1 MRRLLRVLACAVV
14 SALLVIGVPWL
25 LATTIGNPADRL
37 PDLLAGDVNDQVI
50 LAAIAAVVWLA
61 WAQFAVAFAV
71 ELVSALRRTPMPRRI
86 PGVFAAQQG
95 LARALVNGA
104 LMLLPLAVSTVA
116 PAAQAIAMVPAAAPP
131 ASAAAVSAAASS
143 GAVSTPTT
151 PRPQVLTQ
159 PVTVTAD
166 GARTWWDLAVQQ
178 LGDGARWRQLWELNQ
193 GRVQDDGTILVS
205 NRTVLKPGWTVVV
218 PAPDTATGDT
228 VPGGGTP
235 GDTRDGSG
243 PVDGSGSVDVT
254 VQPGDTLSELAADHG
269 TGDWPLVWQAN
280 AGRAEPGGAS
290 FNDPDYVEPGWAITI
305 PTHPSP
311 TDPTASAAGPAA
323 DSGAGDY
330 AGRVI
335 VGDGDTLSGIAA
347 AHGADLDSVIAANAG
362 AVQPDGE
369 VFTDPDHIE
378 PGWTIVLPSPTA
390 PAPPAGADSVSP
402 PTPQLASES
411 ATPVPA
417 PMPAPDRADSDPLA
431 GATSPAAPPVTP
443 PVASPTAAPEASS
456 SAAPAGSAPSTAS
469 SPLPTSD
476 PGPVRPLAPVP
487 ADPAS
492 TLTPSSTSS
501 GVAPV
506 AVFVGGG
513 GVLAALL
520 LAALVRARR
529 RQLQRRRPGQPL
541 PVAPVGL
548 LEMERALRSVGGA
561 KAADAQWLDEA
572 LRGLGQLVAAGD
584 GALSLP
590 DVLAVCVTDDRL
602 RLMLATPGPSPVG
615 AWTSQPDGSWTLD
628 RGAPTGY
635 QPARRDRDVTP
646 YPALATVG
654 YTAAGEHWLLDLER
668 IGALTLTGDAERATN
683 LARFLA
689 AELAHNSWA
698 ELLQVTLV
706 GFGAEM
712 AQMHPD
718 RLTYAADPAAALA
731 QIDGQLRSVGTVID
745 ESGLPVL
752 DGRGQGIAGEAWA
765 PHVLLIAPDTI
776 DTEADR
782 AGLTGLL
789 DAVRD
794 RGDRSTVALVVT
806 TTDALPDTVSS
817 ASHPSTDHD
826 ADTEAEETN
835 VAASGGRGD
844 SGPNDGDPANRGW
857 VLRVDEHGVLW
868 IPALGLELIAQSIPA
883 DQAGQLAQLLA
894 LAASTDHSSAASPL
908 RQDTPASTHPRP
920 EPDDARWA
928 RADSALPLPEQLYLK
943 QTATTAED
951 LQAMA
956 PLVQADVREQLAA
969 TDQDLDADVT
979 EWADPTSPRPRI
991 AVLGPVTVAPRG
1003 GTSPRPLSPMKA
1015 EIAVYLA
1022 MHPTG
1027 VSPEQYGTDLW
1038 PDDPDITG
1046 STKLRTS
1053 IYELRRAMGL
1063 NVRTG
1068 TDYLP
1073 RNAATSGAR
1082 YRLDDVLVDAELF
1095 RRLRLRGFT
1104 RDEQDDRM
1112 ADWWRALQLVRGAP
1126 FDNLRPGGYGW
1137 LAGRPVD
1144 HQYTATIVD
1153 LAHTVATHHLAVGE
1167 PDRAEAAAKIAV
1179 VATRGVDNA
1188 SDISLLDLVWACD
1201 AQDRRAEGDAHVK
1214 QILRNHTTDDLEGVP
1229 PRTYDVLRRRQ
1240 FLPPAA

>member
-1 MRRLLRVLACAVV
+1 
-14 SALLVIGVPWL
+14 
-25 LATTIGNPADRL
+25 
-37 PDLLAGDVNDQVI
+37 
-50 LAAIAAVVWLA
+50 LAA
-61 WAQFAVAFAV
+61 
-71 ELVSALRRTPMPRRI
+71 E
-86 PGVFAAQQG
+86 
-95 LARALVNGA
+95 
-104 LMLLPLAVSTVA
+104 
-116 PAAQAIAMVPAAAPP
+116 
-131 ASAAAVSAAASS
+131 
-143 GAVSTPTT
+143 
-151 PRPQVLTQ
+151 
-159 PVTVTAD
+159 
-166 GARTWWDLAVQQ
+166 
-178 LGDGARWRQLWELNQ
+178 
-193 GRVQDDGTILVS
+193 
-205 NRTVLKPGWTVVV
+205 
-218 PAPDTATGDT
+218 
-228 VPGGGTP
+228 
-235 GDTRDGSG
+235 
-243 PVDGSGSVDVT
+243 
-254 VQPGDTLSELAADHG
+254 HG
-269 TGDWPLVWQAN
+269 IGDWPQVWRAN

-290 FNDPDYVEPGWAITI
+290 LTDPDYLEPGWTITI
-305 PTHPSP
+305 PTLPGPTDS
-311 TDPTASAAGPAA
+311 TDPTDSAATGADPAA
-323 DSGAGDY
+323 GGTGM
-330 AGRVI
+330 GRV
-335 VGDGDTLSGIAA
+335 VVRDGDTLSGIAA
-347 AHGADLDSVIAANAG
+347 AHGADLDAVIAANTGAG
-362 AVQPDGE
+362 QPGGE
-369 VFTDPDHIE
+369 VLTDPDHIE
-378 PGWTIVLPSPTA
+378 PGWTITLPIPAA
-390 PAPPAGADSVSP
+390 PAQPAGADSASP
-402 PTPQLASES
+402 SAPQPASES
-411 ATPVPA
+411 ATPPPA
-417 PMPAPDRADSDPLA
+417 PSGTDSDP
-431 GATSPAAPPVTP
+431 SAAPT
-443 PVASPTAAPEASS
+443 S
-456 SAAPAGSAPSTAS
+456 SAAPSVIPPTASAGSAGSAPSPTGLPS
-469 SPLPTSD
+469 SGQVPA
-476 PGPVRPLAPVP
+476 GEAAPVHS
-487 ADPAS
+487 APAS
-492 TLTPSSTSS
+492 TPLPSSLPSSSSS
-501 GVAPV
+501 GVAPF

-529 RQLQRRRPGQPL
+529 RQLQHRRPGEVP
-541 PVAPVGL
+541 PAAPVGL

-572 LRGLGQLVAAGD
+572 LRGLGQLVAASD

-602 RLMLATPGPSPVG
+602 RLVLATPGSSPVG
-615 AWTSQPDGSWTLD
+615 AWTTQPDGSWTLD
-628 RGAPTGY
+628 RGEPTGY
-635 QPARRDRDVTP
+635 QPERRNRDVTP

-668 IGALTLTGDAERATN
+668 IGALTLTGDAQRAAN

-731 QIDGQLRSVGTVID
+731 MVNAQLRSVGTVID

-752 DGRGQGIAGEAWA
+752 DGRSRGIAGEAWA
-765 PHVLLIAPDTI
+765 PHVLLIAPDAI
-776 DTEADR
+776 ANQADR
-782 AGLTGLL
+782 AGLTALL
-789 DAVRD
+789 DAVLH
-794 RGDRSTVALVVT
+794 RGDRAAVALVVT
-806 TTDALPDTVSS
+806 TTEVFSDA
-817 ASHPSTDHD
+817 ASHTSTVHGATAGDPGG
-826 ADTEAEETN
+826 
-835 VAASGGRGD
+835 SGGSSRGN
-844 SGPNDGDPANRGW
+844 SGPGNGDNRGW
-857 VLRVDEHGVLW
+857 VLRVDEHGVLS
-868 IPALGLELIAQSIPA
+868 IPELGLELIAQSIPA
-883 DQAGQLAQLLA
+883 EQAGQLAQLLA
-894 LAASTDHSSAASPL
+894 LAASTDRATSASPL
-908 RQDTPASTHPRP
+908 PEDMPASTRPRREP
-920 EPDDARWA
+920 EDARWA
-928 RADSALPLPEQLYLK
+928 RADSALPLPERVYLE

-956 PLVQADVREQLAA
+956 PVVQADVREQLAA

-979 EWADPTSPRPRI
+979 EWTDPASPRPRI
-991 AVLGPVTVAPRG
+991 AVLGPVTVSPRG

-1038 PDDPDITG
+1038 PDDPDIAG

-1063 NVRTG
+1063 SARTG

-1073 RNAATSGAR
+1073 RNAATNGAL
-1082 YRLDDVLVDAELF
+1082 YRLEDVLVDAELF

-1112 ADWWRALQLVRGAP
+1112 ADWWRALRLVRGAP

-1144 HQYTATIVD
+1144 HQYTATIID
-1153 LAHTVATHHLAVGE
+1153 LAHTVATHHLAAGE

-1179 VATRGVDNA
+1179 VATRGVENA